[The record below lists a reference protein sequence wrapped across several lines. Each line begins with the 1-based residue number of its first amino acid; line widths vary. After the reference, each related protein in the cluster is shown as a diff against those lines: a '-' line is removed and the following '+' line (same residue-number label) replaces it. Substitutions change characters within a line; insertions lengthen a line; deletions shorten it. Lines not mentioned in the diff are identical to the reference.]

1 MQLHWRFSR
10 RSGGVIPKHIVAAS
24 GLCFLV
30 IGGLLLTASVY
41 RGRQLCRLLRE
52 RMPQKYADL
61 GSPLPG
67 YFYGERRTAYL
78 QFIMQRKFEDLPD
91 PDLVRSF
98 SGLRRFEVWQ
108 LAYLIAGFAAL
119 GVAFVWLHW

>member
-1 MQLHWRFSR
+1 M
-10 RSGGVIPKHIVAAS
+10 
-24 GLCFLV
+24 
-30 IGGLLLTASVY
+30 
-41 RGRQLCRLLRE
+41 CRLLGE

-61 GSPLPG
+61 GSPFPG
-67 YFYGERRTAYL
+67 YFYSTRRTAYL

-91 PDLVRSF
+91 PELVRSF